1 MLQSHTEF
9 GRLPEKPQGDGQRGR
24 NKSSKSRW
32 LALLNGK
39 TEMQSYTVKHIITKE
54 ISKKRTN
61 SSEVLYQQEK
71 DTGLRTGNAA
81 LGSANPKSSHQDT
94 VLSHRLFILSVG
106 RQQ

>member
-1 MLQSHTEF
+1 MLQSNTEF

-54 ISKKRTN
+54 INKRTN

-71 DTGLRTGNAA
+71 DPGLRTGNTA
-81 LGSANPKSSHQDT
+81 LGSANHKSSHQDT
-94 VLSHRLFILSVG
+94 VLSHHIDSSF
-106 RQQ
+106 